1 MTMFYYSKA
10 TPAPEVKTNHT
21 LTGST
26 MAFYRPSGALN
37 YGF

>member
-1 MTMFYYSKA
+1 MTMFYYSNV
-10 TPAPEVKTNHT
+10 TPVPEVKTNHT

-26 MAFYRPSGALN
+26 MAFYRSGAALN